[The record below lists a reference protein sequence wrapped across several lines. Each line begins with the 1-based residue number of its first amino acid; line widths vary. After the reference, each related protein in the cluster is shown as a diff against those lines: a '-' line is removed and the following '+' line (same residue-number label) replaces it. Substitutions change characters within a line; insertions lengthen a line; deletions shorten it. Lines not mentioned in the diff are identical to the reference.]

1 MINANSELDFLYRG
15 LRALVGFRARAA
27 LSWLRHGHVV
37 RARKIAAYLKDHPD
51 GKVHLG
57 ASHPLDGWLNS
68 QILGEV
74 PIDITRKLP
83 FPDNS
88 LVMIYS
94 SHLVEHVHRRQFE
107 RFLDEC
113 LRVLKPGGVHIAATP
128 SIEKIART
136 IYGPDSPEKDML
148 MESGARFYPE
158 DFHSES
164 QQINVTMRAF
174 GHRFLYDLAF
184 MQAAGRAAGFAEIER
199 INNFT
204 LPDAPLSGYVRDKK
218 PPRWNAETETFLFR
232 APRQG

>member
-1 MINANSELDFLYRG
+1 MINATSELNFLYRG

-27 LSWLRHGHVV
+27 VSWLRHGHVV
-37 RARKIAAYLKDHPD
+37 RARAIRAYLADHPD

-68 QILGEV
+68 QILGAV
-74 PIDITRKLP
+74 PIDITRPLP

-107 RFLDEC
+107 KFLDEC
-113 LRVLKPGGVHIAATP
+113 VRVLKPGGVHIAATP
-128 SIEKIART
+128 SIEKIAKT

-158 DFHSES
+158 PFHTES

-174 GHRFLYDLAF
+174 GHRFLYDTAF
-184 MQAAGRAAGFAEIER
+184 MKEAGRAAGFAEVETID
-199 INNFT
+199 NFE
-204 LPDAPLSGYVRDKK
+204 LPDAPLNNYVRDKK

-232 APRQG
+232 APSQG